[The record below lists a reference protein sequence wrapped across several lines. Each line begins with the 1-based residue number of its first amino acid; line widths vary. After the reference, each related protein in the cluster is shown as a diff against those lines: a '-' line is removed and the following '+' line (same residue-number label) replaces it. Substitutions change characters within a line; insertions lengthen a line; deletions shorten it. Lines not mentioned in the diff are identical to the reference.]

1 MSSALKSLYD
11 YQTTDA
17 ENILEIR
24 SDTVEPLTSGTRKY
38 IFRLEP
44 TGFLDENSLL
54 LFKLQN
60 ESGDE
65 CRVNQFNGVLGAID
79 RVQFQVGDFMLNDV
93 DGVDKWATLNHM
105 AKSSRTI
112 NNQVRSHYLG
122 NQFHTKASSAQRLNG
137 TVQGVG
143 KGEIV
148 NNPEKSAICF
158 GGNDNAS
165 SGNGAV
171 DNDVARFNSLKI
183 GANKSDNHEYAVP
196 LGMVIPALQ
205 GRTIPLFVFD
215 EYRIYITVYF
225 NTADKFVNKLSHTNY
240 AGGEDLR
247 ASPNDITYHDVK
259 LQVDYLIYPAG
270 VVEKMKSQIEGKDGY
285 VMDFYDVVK
294 IEKNL
299 PAGTSGVQQRVEFR
313 LGQNEREVHK
323 ILMTRKLNSGKAG
336 RVSAMMLES
345 RCDGMNNESI
355 NWEVNGRDEY
365 TEDVSNPAIHYD
377 FLTQALDADIDVERP
392 MFMSD
397 ENTLSSALAGFQ
409 NPLQATYKPL
419 AIDMRNGNP
428 GILGAGTTI
437 GQYPIVCKYSR
448 TPMNAIASRAN
459 ATTGAMN
466 VDFYVMATRRAVV
479 KSGVKGNN
487 VVVSY

>member
-1 MSSALKSLYD
+1 MSALKNLYD

-54 LFKLQN
+54 LFKLRN
-60 ESGDE
+60 DTVNPL
-65 CRVNQFNGVLGAID
+65 RVNQFNGVLGAID

-112 NNQVRSHYLG
+112 NNKVRSHYLG
-122 NQFHTKASSAQRLNG
+122 NQFHTKASANQRLNG
-137 TVQGVG
+137 TEQGVG

-148 NNPEKSAICF
+148 NNPEKSGLCF
-158 GGNDNAS
+158 GGNDNGS
-165 SGNGAV
+165 SGDGAV
-171 DNDVARFNSLKI
+171 DDNPARINSLKI
-183 GANKSDNHEYAVP
+183 TDNLDNNHEYAVP

-225 NTADKFVNKLSHTNY
+225 NTADKFVNNLALDNY
-240 AGGEDLR
+240 SAGQELR
-247 ASPNDITYHDVK
+247 ANANDVSFHNVK

-270 VVEKMKSQIEGKDGY
+270 VIEKMKNQIEGKEGY
-285 VMDFYDVVK
+285 VMDFYDIVK

-299 PAGTSGVQQRVEFR
+299 PAGTSGVKQDVEFR

-323 ILMTRKLNSGKAG
+323 IFMTRKLNSGKAG
-336 RVSAMMLES
+336 RVSAMLLES

-377 FLTQALDADIDVERP
+377 FLTQTLDADLDVERP

-409 NPLQATYKPL
+409 NPLQATYKPMGL
-419 AIDMRNGNP
+419 DLRNGNG
-428 GILGAGTTI
+428 GILGGGRVI

-448 TPMNAIASRAN
+448 TPMAAIANRAN
-459 ATTGAMN
+459 ATTGAMS
-466 VDFYVMATRRAVV
+466 VDFYVMATRRAVI
-479 KSGVKGNN
+479 KSGIKGNN